1 MELQRLK
8 KVLLAAFMILS
19 AQAGHASDHDDG
31 ENDKKARALN
41 LTDVY
46 LFKESSQ
53 IAGGSANHLV
63 FVMNSNP
70 RSLPRQQ
77 YFFSTA
83 ARYDFRITRVGT
95 NNATAVTGSNDI
107 ILRFE
112 FGAPDSSKQQNIT
125 LTVFKDSVKVA
136 TKTLTDSSNSIKT
149 TSLSMGGS
157 PVNNA
162 VTIDGHTLNIFAGLR
177 EDPFF
182 FDVTAFF
189 RFRSTLAGYPAAA
202 PQDFTANYNV
212 NSIVARVPI
221 AFLQKFSETVFDTWA
236 VISVPQVN

>member
-1 MELQRLK
+1 MK
-8 KVLLAAFMILS
+8 KNLLIALILTAVVS
-19 AQAGHASDHDDG
+19 VTTQLARASDHDDG

-70 RSLPRQQ
+70 RSLPKQQ
-77 YFFSTA
+77 YYFSTT
-83 ARYDFRITRVGT
+83 ARYDFRVSQVGT
-95 NNATAVTGSNDI
+95 NNALPAKGSNDI

-112 FGAPDSSKQQNIT
+112 FSAPDTSKQQNVT
-125 LTVFKDSVKVA
+125 LTVYKNGGKIV
-136 TKTLTDSSNSIKT
+136 KTLTDANANIKT
-149 TSLSMGGS
+149 TSLAMGAS
-157 PVNNA
+157 PVNNT
-162 VTIDGHTLNIFAGLR
+162 VTIDGQVLNIFAGLR

-189 RFRSTLAGYPAAA
+189 KFRATGSGYPAVS
-202 PQDFTANYNV
+202 PSDFTANYNV
-212 NSIVARVPI
+212 NSIVARIPI
-221 AFLQKFSETVFDTWA
+221 SFLQTAGETVFDTWA
-236 VISVPQVN
+236 VISVPQAN

>member
-1 MELQRLK
+1 MDLQLLK
-8 KVLLAAFMILS
+8 KILIATLILGS
-19 AQAGHASDHDDG
+19 AHAGFASDHDDG

-53 IAGGSANHLV
+53 IGAGSANHLV

-77 YFFSTA
+77 YYFSTA

-95 NNATAVTGSNDI
+95 DNATAVTGSNDI

-112 FGAPDSSKQQNIT
+112 FSAPDSSKQQNIT
-125 LTVFKDSVKVA
+125 LTVIKDNVKVA
-136 TKTLTDSSNSIKT
+136 TKTLNDSSGAIKT
-149 TSLSMGGS
+149 TSLALGGS

-162 VTIDGHTLNIFAGLR
+162 VTIDGQTLNIFAGLR

-189 RFRSTLAGYPAAA
+189 KFRSTLAGYPAGS

-221 AFLQKFSETVFDTWA
+221 AFLQKFGETVFDTWT